1 MVRLIG
7 ISTIQKE
14 WVLKVIRNTTWTG
27 LLTPN
32 LLKKVLNSTKPLAGI
47 SSILAIL
54 LVVSIA
60 PTFNSGI
67 ITNDVPVADSYITGG
82 YFTATLENWKG
93 EVLYDETFDNLVPNE
108 GLECISDLVFGTTE
122 CVAET
127 TFNYIGI
134 GTGVISPID
143 SDTALGAESGTC
155 ARVQDATPSMSTATT
170 GERLTTF
177 SVTFTGASCISEV
190 YGEVGLFDQSTVGN
204 MVATAL
210 LPNTVQLF
218 NASDTLTVTYN
229 VENRNN

>member
-1 MVRLIG
+1 
-7 ISTIQKE
+7 
-14 WVLKVIRNTTWTG
+14 LKN
-27 LLTPN
+27 
-32 LLKKVLNSTKPLAGI
+32 VLNSTKPLVGI
-47 SSILAIL
+47 SGILAVL

-60 PTFNSGI
+60 PSFDSGI
-67 ITNDVPVADSYITGG
+67 IANEFPVSDSYKTGG

-108 GLECISDLVFGTTE
+108 GLECISDHVFGTTE
-122 CVAET
+122 CVGEQ

-134 GTGVISPID
+134 GLGVIPPVD

-155 ARVQDATPSMSTATT
+155 ARVQDATPSMNTATT
-170 GERLTTF
+170 GERLTIF
-177 SVTFTGASCISEV
+177 SVTFTGANCISEV
-190 YGEVGLFDQSTVGN
+190 YGEVALFDDSTAGN

-229 VENRNN
+229 IQNEN

>member
-1 MVRLIG
+1 
-7 ISTIQKE
+7 
-14 WVLKVIRNTTWTG
+14 
-27 LLTPN
+27 
-32 LLKKVLNSTKPLAGI
+32 VLNSTKPLVGI
-47 SSILAIL
+47 SSILAVL

-60 PTFNSGI
+60 PNFDSGI
-67 ITNDVPVADSYITGG
+67 LTNDVPVSDSYITGG

-93 EVLYDETFDNLVPNE
+93 EVLYEETFDNLVPNE
-108 GLECISDLVFGTTE
+108 GLECISDHVFGTTE
-122 CVAET
+122 CVGEA

-134 GTGVISPID
+134 GTGVITPVD

-155 ARVQDATPSMSTATT
+155 ARVQDATPSMNTVTD
-170 GERLTTF
+170 GERLSTF
-177 SVTFTGASCISEV
+177 QVVFTGANCIGEV

-229 VENRNN
+229 IENRNN